1 MKKYVAVFRSHYQV
15 DLVVAAAG
23 IIESTASNGS
33 NMGDYMNECI
43 DVNVK
48 GVMNTII
55 PFIPQMKVFSIR
67 LIITS
72 RRMGVVN
79 FV

>member
-1 MKKYVAVFRSHYQV
+1 M
-15 DLVVAAAG
+15 
-23 IIESTASNGS
+23 T
-33 NMGDYMNECI
+33 ECI

-72 RRMGVVN
+72 RRMGVAN